1 MGGGQGGPPS
11 PGVQIWGAPPWR
23 KKTPSPPNSA
33 RWTPPPKMGFFTQS
47 ERPILASDQEII
59 SCTCSLKKVVSQAVS
74 RKKISAVAKVLECVF
89 WAFSESKTVCYSQ
102 EGFYWWE
109 YLIHPL
115 WCWIC
120 CHVASSMAC
129 FHLPKLVGHF
139 PFTDTNCAM
148 AQTIRPAILVASE
161 VQTVPFHL

>member
-1 MGGGQGGPPS
+1 MYTALPITIGEHGGGPGGSALPWSSNLGGS
-11 PGVQIWGAPPWR
+11 PLE
-23 KKTPSPPNSA
+23 KKDPLPPNSA
-33 RWTPPPKMGFFTQS
+33 RWTPPPKMGFFTKS

-129 FHLPKLVGHF
+129 FHLPPSYGPEMRLMT
-139 PFTDTNCAM
+139 P
-148 AQTIRPAILVASE
+148 I
-161 VQTVPFHL
+161 